1 MAYSTSQ
8 RGNQW
13 CPPWQQKNI
22 PLLVLARKLQRCL
35 ICWLGPNM
43 VTGLDRKGG
52 DVWALGNC
60 WQLSWICGRER
71 VYGRSG
77 NSTFC
82 LLARM
87 PGRNGKSRCKQH
99 GFQLYSCGMSLK
111 TLMFFTL
118 FFLFLVLGST
128 GFGGGREGQEWRMA
142 YSTSNRDKYLF
153 QYLERLQIF
162 KVIVIAGN
170 WFPSCKLCP

>member
-13 CPPWQQKNI
+13 CPPRQQKTHT
-22 PLLVLARKLQRCL
+22 LFVLARKLRRCL

-43 VTGLDRKGG
+43 VTGLDRRGG
-52 DVWALGNC
+52 DVSALGIC

-71 VYGRSG
+71 VEGQSG
-77 NSTFC
+77 DLTFC

-87 PGRNGKSRCKQH
+87 PGRNGKVVVENT

-111 TLMFFTL
+111 TLMFQQCWQLPIIWVNDYRKHNVLKTKS
-118 FFLFLVLGST
+118 FFKTWKLNVLWG
-128 GFGGGREGQEWRMA
+128 
-142 YSTSNRDKYLF
+142 K
-153 QYLERLQIF
+153 LQ
-162 KVIVIAGN
+162 
-170 WFPSCKLCP
+170 WFDSSLLLLATNLT